1 MNSSP
6 VFGRSPKNV
15 LTIRIKLAGAVNM
28 DELQLFLDGKLA
40 ETPNC
45 KKGNLTSPPPLD
57 GWY

>member
-15 LTIRIKLAGAVNM
+15 LTIRVKLAGVVNM
-28 DELQLFLDGKLA
+28 DELQLFLDSKLE

-45 KKGNLTSPPPLD
+45 KTGKL
-57 GWY
+57 